1 MYRLKTYY
9 IKVTIGFFSNRI
21 MDGVCRIKDIR
32 IDRSRFEN
40 SFAEG
45 ACEKFRLFE

>member
-1 MYRLKTYY
+1 MYHLKTYY
-9 IKVTIGFFSNRI
+9 IKVTIGFLSKQNHE
-21 MDGVCRIKDIR
+21 VCRIKDIR